1 MAFKS
6 YYNGASMNRQRNAM
20 PDRRNR
26 NHRAGFTP
34 QQILIL
40 ILFGVLGSATLI
52 LAAYL
57 VLTGNLSSPAASRAS
72 GAQVSQ
78 AGPTLPPT
86 WTALPANAAR
96 PAATSSPAQALPPL
110 PASCAQAGK
119 SFSQGSLTRVIDG
132 GTIAVQAGGRLLRVG
147 YAGIDISEMSG
158 PDQPA
163 AQKVRELI
171 DSQPIVLVQ
180 DVSDQDAEGRLLRYV
195 FAGSHFI
202 NFELVRQGFA
212 TVLPNS
218 PDQACA
224 AFLQQAEQQARADR
238 LGVWTPTPVP
248 TRTFMPFVT
257 LDPNQL
263 GCDCSK
269 KYTCSDFKTH
279 AAAQV
284 CLNACND
291 YSSKLDED
299 HNGIACE
306 NLP

>member
-1 MAFKS
+1 
-6 YYNGASMNRQRNAM
+6 MNRHSNLK
-20 PDRRNR
+20 PDQLGETGRSKAS
-26 NHRAGFTP
+26 RAGFTP

-57 VLTGNLSSPAASRAS
+57 ILSGNLSVPAAPQTS
-72 GAQVSQ
+72 GAPVSR

-86 WTALPANAAR
+86 WTALPANATR
-96 PAATSSPAQALPPL
+96 LAATPSPMQRIPHL

-119 SFSQGSLTRVIDG
+119 AFYQGNLTRVIDG
-132 GTIAVQAGGRLLRVG
+132 GTIEVQVGGNLLRIG
-147 YAGIDISEMSG
+147 YAGIDISDMSG

-163 AQKVRELI
+163 AQKVSELV
-171 DSQPIVLVQ
+171 DGQPVMLVQ
-180 DVSDQDAEGRLLRYV
+180 DVSGQDAEGRLLRYV

-224 AFLQQAEQQARADR
+224 AFLQQAEQQARADH
-238 LGVWTPTPVP
+238 LGVWNLTPVP
-248 TRTFMPFVT
+248 TRTFMPIVT